1 MEKFSEN
8 SPMYDHPFFH
18 RLINY
23 VWRHSAFYRELYMN
37 HGIREQ
43 DLPHLEVHDLPLVTK
58 ESLMGAFDEVV
69 TDPRLRKEDISRW
82 LEDDFDPRKKYLDEF
97 IVVHSSGGSSTVG
110 ITAYDQRSWLTMTS
124 AAAPFLWPFKKDDSS
139 RFRNAFYFGRNGHF
153 ATATSAALVSSRLV
167 QMKTFSM
174 FEPMEDVLAQLAS
187 FQPERVSSYASGVA
201 FLAGLTLAGKL
212 PISPREVVISG
223 DRLTPGMEALISEAW
238 RAKIYDIYAAIESLY
253 LAIKMPDDKEWTIFD
268 ELNILECLDA
278 ENKQVQAG
286 GHGRAVITNL
296 YNYTTPFIRY
306 ELTDYVVPGQPRNGH
321 PMLQSILGK
330 SFDALPVLKNDDQP
344 GEIPSYDLAGFYV
357 PGIDLI
363 QFVSY
368 RPDYLEIEYCGRN
381 DTDEKIELAFRE
393 FLSQRGAARTG
404 FQVKRVE
411 HIWNSKKGSKLKL
424 IRHPGDELIVLQT
437 PVSPP
442 ILQLPVQPA
451 NPFVPFAENLVET
464 SIPRCFEDQVARHPD
479 SVAIKDASGSVTYH
493 DLNKAAN
500 RVAHV
505 LQDLSIGPSRPV
517 ALLFGHKAA
526 MVVAMLGVL
535 KAGGFYVPLDPS
547 FPQKRTT
554 AILEEA
560 QAEIILTDTE
570 LLLTA
575 QACKNHRSTI
585 INLDEISPDAE
596 GSDLGLPIDPEA
608 PACLLFTS
616 GSTGKPKGV
625 LLDQRAV
632 LHRVMLYT
640 NDYHVCKDDRLSL
653 LQLYVYS
660 ASVRDIYGALLNGAG
675 LFIYDLKK
683 QGIHYLAGWLT
694 TEGITVF
701 YCVPTIFRAFMEAL
715 DDGRLDKIRLVRL
728 GGEPVLPRDIE
739 GYQRHFG
746 PDCVLANALA
756 STEAGTICQY
766 FMNHDSRIVG
776 DTVPVGYPVQGKE
789 VLLLDDYGNPVED
802 GAIGEIVVSSKYL
815 GPGYWMDAETTGG
828 VKPAAARIF
837 HTMDLGFR
845 LPDGRISLVGRK
857 DWTIKIRGQR
867 INIAEIEEQLLQID
881 NIKQAVVTSHTNPD
895 GAVFLAAYLQPRARP
910 EPSAESIR
918 QALEVFLPTFMIP
931 SVFVFMDSL
940 PLTPGGKIDRQAL
953 PYPVSK
959 LKGTDGGTAAARTP
973 VEKTLFG
980 IWKDILN
987 LDQFSTEDSFFDL
1000 GGDSLRVVELTIL
1013 IEKEFGQ
1020 RLPVSALIQHDTIAK
1035 LAELLSHDNVP
1046 QPANALVTLQPLG
1059 EKPPL
1064 FLIPGLGTGL
1074 LYFHDLVTVMGTD
1087 RPAIGLQDYA
1097 RVNNSEAATTVDTVE
1112 VRASTYAKEI
1122 RAAYPHGPYYLAG
1135 HSFGGFIALEIGRRL
1150 IELGEEVA
1158 LLALLDTLPPGY
1170 NQKASIP
1177 RRLIIH
1183 WENLRTSE
1191 SLMDV
1196 FDYLSDRLERI
1207 VARLIKSDPARWFI
1221 KHFNITIKNKKTAG
1235 RLAAAWYNPTPYP
1248 GNVVLFKVSERPRY
1262 ITWNPMSA
1270 WAGFIQGDFQIRE
1283 VPGTHMDVL
1292 KEPHVRELARQMRKC
1307 LDGADG

>member
-1 MEKFSEN
+1 MEKFLEN
-8 SPMYDHPFFH
+8 SPAYDHLSFN
-18 RLINY
+18 RLIDY
-23 VWRHSAFYRELYMN
+23 AWQYSAFYRELYMK

-43 DLPHLEVHDLPLVTK
+43 DLPHLEIQDLPLVTK
-58 ESLMGAFDEVV
+58 ETLMGAFDEVV

-82 LEDDFDPRKKYLDEF
+82 LEDNFDPHKKYLDEF

-110 ITAYDQRSWLTMTS
+110 ITAYDQKSWLTMTS
-124 AAAPFLWPFKKDDSS
+124 AAAPLLWPSKKDDSS
-139 RFRNAFYFGRNGHF
+139 RYRNAFYFGRNGHF
-153 ATATSAALVSSRLV
+153 ATATSAALISSRLA
-167 QMKTFSM
+167 QTMTFSM
-174 FEPMEDVLAQLAS
+174 FEPMEDILARLTS

-201 FLAGLTLAGKL
+201 FLAGLTLEGKL

-253 LAIKMPDDKEWTIFD
+253 LAIKLPDDKDWTVFD

-278 ENKQVQAG
+278 ENKHVPPG

-296 YNYTTPFIRY
+296 YNYTTPYIRY

-321 PMLQSILGK
+321 PTLRSILGK

-344 GEIPSYDLAGFYV
+344 GRIPSYDLAGFYV

-363 QFVSY
+363 QFVSC
-368 RPDYLEIEYCGRN
+368 RPEYLEIEYCGRN
-381 DTDEKIELAFRE
+381 NIDEKIEHAFRE
-393 FLSQRGAARTG
+393 FLSLRGAARTG

-437 PVSPP
+437 PISPP
-442 ILQLPVQPA
+442 MLQSPVRLV

-464 SIPRCFEDQVARHPD
+464 SIPQCFEDQVARHPD
-479 SVAIKDASGSVTYH
+479 SVAIKDASGSITYQE
-493 DLNKAAN
+493 LNYAAN

-505 LQDLSIGPSRPV
+505 LQDLSIGPSHPV

-547 FPQKRTT
+547 FPPKRTT

-570 LLLTA
+570 QLLTA
-575 QACKNHRSTI
+575 QACKNHKSTI
-585 INLDEISPDAE
+585 INLDELNLDAE
-596 GSDLGLPIDPEA
+596 GTDLKLPIRLEA

-625 LLDQRAV
+625 LLDQRAI

-683 QGIHYLAGWLT
+683 LGIHYLAEWLT

-701 YCVPTIFRAFMEAL
+701 YCVPTIFRAFMEVL
-715 DDGRLDKIRLVRL
+715 DREAFVKVRLVRL
-728 GGEPVLPRDIE
+728 GGEQVLPRDVE
-739 GYQRHFG
+739 GYRRHFK
-746 PDCVLANALA
+746 PDCILANALA

-766 FMNHDSRIVG
+766 FMNHQSRIMV
-776 DTVPVGYPVQGKE
+776 DTVPVGYPVRGKE
-789 VLLLDDYGNPVED
+789 ILLLDDNGNPVED

-815 GPGYWMDAETTGG
+815 GPGYWMEDETTR
-828 VKPAAARIF
+828 KDMPATMRIF

-845 LPDGRISLVGRK
+845 LPDGQISLVGRK

-867 INIAEIEEQLLQID
+867 INVAEIEEQLVRVD
-881 NIKQAVVTSHTNPD
+881 NIQQAVVVGHTNPE
-895 GAVFLAAYLQPRARP
+895 GTVFLAAYIQPGSKP
-910 EPSAESIR
+910 EPSTESIR
-918 QALEVFLPTFMIP
+918 RSLGVFLPEFMIP
-931 SVFVFMDSL
+931 SVFIFLDSL

-953 PYPVSK
+953 PYPIPIQKNSV
-959 LKGTDGGTAAARTP
+959 TGGTPPRTP
-973 VEKTLFG
+973 FEEVLYDM
-980 IWKDILN
+980 WKEILV
-987 LDQFSTEDSFFDL
+987 LDQFSVEDSFFDL

-1020 RLPVSALIQHDTIAK
+1020 RIPVNALIRHNTIAR
-1035 LAELLSHDNVP
+1035 LAELLSPDDIP
-1046 QPANALVTLQPLG
+1046 QPANTLVTLQPMG

-1074 LYFHDLVTVMGTD
+1074 LYFHDLVTIMGAD
-1087 RPAIGLQDYA
+1087 RPVIGLQDF
-1097 RVNNSEAATTVDTVE
+1097 VKINNPEAITTVDTVE
-1112 VRASTYAKEI
+1112 KRASAYLKEI
-1122 RAAYPHGPYYLAG
+1122 RTAYPHGPYYLAG
-1135 HSFGGFIALEIGRRL
+1135 HSFGGFIALEIGRLL
-1150 IELGEEVA
+1150 IGLGEDVP
-1158 LLALLDTLPPGY
+1158 LLALLDTLPPGPK
-1170 NQKASIP
+1170 QKASMA
-1177 RRLIIH
+1177 RRFLIH
-1183 WENLRTSE
+1183 WENLRTRE
-1191 SLMDV
+1191 NLWAV
-1196 FDYLSDRLERI
+1196 FDYFSDRLKRI
-1207 VARLIKSDPARWFI
+1207 ISRLMKSRSARWLI
-1221 KHFNITIKNKKTAG
+1221 ERFNITIQNEETAA
-1235 RLAAAWYNPTPYP
+1235 RLAATWYHPSPYP
-1248 GNVVLFKVSERPRY
+1248 GDVVLFKVRQRPLY
-1262 ITWNPMSA
+1262 ITWDPMSA
-1270 WAGFIQGDFQIRE
+1270 WPEFIKGDLQIRE
-1283 VPGTHMDVL
+1283 VPGNHINAL
-1292 KEPHVRELARQMRKC
+1292 KEPHVRDLVRQLKEC
-1307 LDGADG
+1307 LDEVDS